1 MCFDLK
7 GAQMNLHANTA
18 SNRNSRRRLA
28 RMLVVAGLLAALVAG
43 SLGHRG
49 VASGATDR
57 SRVDRAKPSFSHPT
71 SITHPL
77 FPKSKLSQVIQLG
90 AEGGDKL
97 RFEVT
102 QLRKTKVVKWN
113 GRKIKTRV
121 THFVAYMNGR
131 ILEVAVDFF
140 AQADD
145 GSVWYFGENVD
156 NYKHGVVADHEGT
169 WLAGKDG
176 PPGMIMPANP
186 RVGNVYRPENIPGL
200 VFEEVT
206 VKATGKTV
214 PGPRGRISGAIFV
227 QEHLLD
233 GTFEDKIYAPGYG
246 EFQAHVA
253 SSNELY
259 NVALAVPVD
268 SLSGRPLPGELSRLS
283 AGAASI
289 FDAARSENWDRSRAT
304 IVKMTAVWNAYRKG
318 AVPKLLA
325 AQMSD
330 ALRALDAAVAARKP
344 AAASQAAIDTGRA
357 TLDLQLRYRTVAEID
372 RARLGLWKQQLILD
386 RASGRS
392 AAVAGDLATIRAIAA
407 RS

>member
-1 MCFDLK
+1 
-7 GAQMNLHANTA
+7 MNLHPNTA
-18 SNRNSRRRLA
+18 SNRNPRRRLT
-28 RMLVVAGLLAALVAG
+28 RILVVAGLLTALVAG

-49 VASGATDR
+49 VASGAPDK
-57 SRVDRAKPSFSHPT
+57 SRVDRTKPSFSHPT

-90 AEGGDKL
+90 AEGRDKL

-102 QLRKTKVVKWN
+102 QLPKTKALRWN
-113 GRKIKTRV
+113 GRKIETRV

-131 ILEVAVDFF
+131 ILEVAVDFY

-156 NYKHGVVADHEGT
+156 NYKNGVIADHEGT

-186 RVGNVYRPENIPGL
+186 RVGDVYRPENIPGL

-214 PGPRGRISGAIFV
+214 HGPRGPITGAVFV
-227 QEHLLD
+227 REHQMD
-233 GTFEDKIYAPGYG
+233 GSLEDKIYAPGYG
-246 EFQAHVA
+246 EFRARVA
-253 SSNELY
+253 SANELY

-268 SLSGRPLPGELSRLS
+268 ALSGALPRELTRVGT
-283 AGAASI
+283 GAASI
-289 FDAARSENWDRSRAT
+289 FETARSENWDRSRAT
-304 IVKMTAVWNAYRKG
+304 VVKMTAAWDTYGKG
-318 AVPKLLA
+318 AVPRLLA
-325 AQMSD
+325 VQMSD

-344 AAASQAAIDTGRA
+344 AAVSQAAIDSAHA

-372 RARLGLWKQQLILD
+372 RARLGLWKRQLLLD
-386 RASGRS
+386 RAAGRS
-392 AAVAGDLATIRAIAA
+392 AAVAGDLAAMRAIAA